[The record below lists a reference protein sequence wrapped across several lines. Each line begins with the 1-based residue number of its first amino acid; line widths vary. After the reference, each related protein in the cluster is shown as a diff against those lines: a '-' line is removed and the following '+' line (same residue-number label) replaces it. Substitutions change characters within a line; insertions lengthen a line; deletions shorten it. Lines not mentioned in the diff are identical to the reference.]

1 MTSGTAQPALTA
13 LIPEIAP
20 ELVFGQVLISYAAV
34 GYELRHRD
42 DRGAAGLREVPIAE
56 LRSLAATTE
65 AGEFRP
71 LKAAPNLRRGWRSL
85 AQNAQDLEE
94 ALRHVYPG
102 AVADWFAARLTPP
115 PVTDYRAFT
124 ARQSGMYRVTT
135 TLSDGQVAAVARA
148 GCHKR
153 FCLKR
158 RLWTVDGLDRDRAE
172 DKSLLVCLEPCA
184 VLLELARVI
193 ARALER
199 GEAPPA
205 DEGVPT
211 READFSQGGNP
222 RLAQWRLETAVLA
235 RS

>member
-1 MTSGTAQPALTA
+1 MAFGTANPALTA

-20 ELVFGQVLISYAAV
+20 ELVFGEVLISIAGD
-34 GYELRHRD
+34 GYELRYRE
-42 DRGAAGLREVPIAE
+42 DRGAAGLRDVPIAE

-71 LKAAPNLRRGWRSL
+71 LKAAPNLRRGWRCL
-85 AQNAQDLEE
+85 ARSAQELEE
-94 ALRHVYPG
+94 ALRHLYPG
-102 AVADWFAARLTPP
+102 AVADWFAARQTPP

-153 FCLKR
+153 FCLKQ
-158 RLWTVDGLDRDRAE
+158 RLWTVDGLEQDRAE
-172 DKSLLVCLEPCA
+172 DKSLLACLEPCA
-184 VLLELARVI
+184 VLLEFARVI

-205 DEGVPT
+205 DKGVPT

-222 RLAQWRLETAVLA
+222 RLEQWRLETAALA